1 MCGIV
6 AVIGSRE
13 AAPLLLEGLRQLE
26 YRGYDS
32 AGIATVEAHAQG
44 AAGTLTCLRAEGKLV
59 NLTSRYEAQGAL
71 GHCGIGH
78 TRWATHG
85 KPEERNAHPHLDG
98 SGRVAVVQNGIIEN
112 YRTLREELQA
122 EGVVFRSDTDT
133 EVIPHLVGR
142 QLGRLLQAGRKPGG
156 PLLLEAVQAVLPLL
170 HGAYALA
177 VVWAEVPSALVVARK
192 AAPLLIGLGEGEF
205 LCASD
210 TPALAGFTRT
220 ILPMEDGEVALLTPL
235 GIELYDGTGER
246 VQRSPS
252 LLSGTEHVADK
263 RSFRH
268 FMLKEI
274 HEQPETAA
282 LWVARHLPPQSEEA
296 PHAGSLVALPLDESV
311 YEGVERIQILACGT
325 SRHAAQVGAYLLEQL
340 SGIPTSVFYASE
352 FRYAPPPLS
361 AHTLTI
367 GVTQSGET
375 ADTLAALAME
385 QERRELIADPAF
397 APRLLGITNRPES
410 SLGRLVPHILD
421 IGAGIEVGVAATKTF
436 LGQLL
441 AFYGLAIA
449 FAERRGGGA
458 TGHGPEQ
465 LRQLAAGLRALPEQ
479 LRQLVDDH
487 DQRCEQLAHLFADTQ
502 DVIFL
507 GRGINYPIALEGAL
521 KLKEISYIHA
531 EGYPAGEMKHG
542 PIALLDA
549 RVPVVSIAVPGVV
562 FDKVLSNAQ
571 EAKARDARLIGVAPD
586 CADAE
591 LFDTLLPVPVVDE
604 LLSPLLTV
612 IPMQLLS
619 YHIAAHRGL
628 DVDQP
633 RNLAKSVTVE

>member
-6 AVIGSRE
+6 ALIGSRE
-13 AAPLLLEGLRQLE
+13 AAPQLLEGLRQLE

-32 AGIATVEAHAQG
+32 AGIATVEVAADAAAG
-44 AAGTLTCLRAEGKLV
+44 SAGTLHCLRAEGKLV
-59 NLTSRYEAQGAL
+59 NLSQRFEERGSP
-71 GHCGIGH
+71 GHVGIGH

-98 SGRVAVVQNGIIEN
+98 SRQLAVVQNGIIEN
-112 YRTLREELQA
+112 FRSLREELKA
-122 EGVVFRSDTDT
+122 AGVTFLSDTDT
-133 EVIPHLVGR
+133 EVIPHLVAARLAELEAGGSR
-142 QLGRLLQAGRKPGG
+142 PDAGLLLQA
-156 PLLLEAVQAVLPLL
+156 VQDVLPRL

-177 VVWAEVPSALVVARK
+177 LIWAKAPGALVVARRQ
-192 AAPLLIGLGEGEF
+192 APLLIGLGEGEF

-220 ILPMEDGEVALLTPL
+220 ILPLEDGEVALLTPL
-235 GIELYDGTGER
+235 GIELYDRDRNR
-246 VQRSPS
+246 VQRTPS

-282 LWVARHLPPQSEEA
+282 LWVARHLPEEA
-296 PHAGSLVALPLDESV
+296 LVALPLDDAV
-311 YEGVERIQILACGT
+311 YEGIERIEILACGT

-340 SGIPTSVFYASE
+340 AGLPTSVHYASE
-352 FRYAPPPLS
+352 FRYAPPPLVP
-361 AHTLTI
+361 HTLTI

-385 QERRELIADPAF
+385 QERRRSLADPAQ

-441 AFYGLAIA
+441 AFYGLTLA
-449 FAERRGGGA
+449 FAERRAAAGRPGA
-458 TGHGPEQ
+458 PSPAR
-465 LRQLAAGLRALPEQ
+465 LRQLAEE
-479 LRQLVDDH
+479 LRQLPALLQRLVEDH
-487 DQRCEQLAHLFADTQ
+487 DERCAELAHLFADTQ

-507 GRGINYPIALEGAL
+507 GRGINYPIAMEGAL

-549 RVPVVSIAVPGVV
+549 RVPVVSIAVPGSV

-571 EAKARDARLIGVAPD
+571 EAKARDARLLGVAPACPD
-586 CADAE
+586 TE
-591 LFDTLLPVPVVDE
+591 LFDMLLPLPEVDE